1 MKRDT
6 IHFLTQDELR
16 RLLAVLEG
24 PRDVALF
31 YVGYLYGVR
40 ASEIGLLER
49 THVDLKNESI
59 SIPRLNQDEMMMYD
73 LNPKMVYLLQTLLDS
88 RNDEKPILFPNKMG
102 GPISRRMLDYL
113 MKAYGEAARLPD
125 EKRHFHALRH
135 TTAVHLLQATGD
147 IWFVQKWLG
156 HKNIQNTMVYTELVD
171 LDWDTRTKEIFSSEK
186 VL

>member
-16 RLLAVLEG
+16 RFLTVLEG

-31 YVGYLYGVR
+31 YVAYLYGVR

-49 THVDLKNESI
+49 VHVDLKKKSI
-59 SIPRLNQDEMMMYD
+59 AIARLNQEDATVYD
-73 LNPKMVYLLQTLLDS
+73 LNEKMTYLLKTFLDS
-88 RNDEKPILFPNKMG
+88 RTDDKPILFPNKMG

-113 MKAYGEAARLPD
+113 MKAYGEAANVPE

-147 IWFVQKWLG
+147 VWFVQKWLG
-156 HKNIQNTMVYTELVD
+156 HKNIQNTMVYTDLVN
-171 LDWDTRTKEIFSSEK
+171 LDWDARTKEVFSSNR